1 MDALVAHVVEGGAPP
16 DPWTQRDAACLG
28 YALKLTRA
36 PGEMTREDLAPM
48 RAVGMS
54 DAEILDVNQVV
65 AYFAYA
71 NRVVDGL
78 GVQLE
83 PYKADE

>member
-1 MDALVAHVVEGGAPP
+1 MDALVAHAVAGGPAPE
-16 DPWTQRDAACLG
+16 PWSAREAACLA
-28 YALKLTRA
+28 YALKLTHTPA
-36 PGEMTREDLAPM
+36 AMTRDDLGPM
-48 RAVGMS
+48 RAAGMS

-78 GVQLE
+78 GVQIE
-83 PYKADE
+83 PHKASE